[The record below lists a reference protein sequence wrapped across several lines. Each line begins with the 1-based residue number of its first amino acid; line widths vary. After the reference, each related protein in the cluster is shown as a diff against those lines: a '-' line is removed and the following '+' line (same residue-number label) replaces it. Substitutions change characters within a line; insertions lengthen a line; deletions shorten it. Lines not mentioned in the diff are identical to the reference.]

1 MFAEQFFNDRIEMRN
16 ILCCGSK
23 KVANSAEMRAQLYLA
38 VDEEGWGRESKN
50 SCTLQKCCLLQG
62 ASRTIRNTF

>member
-1 MFAEQFFNDRIEMRN
+1 MLWQA
-16 ILCCGSK
+16 
-23 KVANSAEMRAQLYLA
+23 KVANSAEMRAQLYLV
-38 VDEEGWGRESKN
+38 VDEEGRRVGESKN